1 MRQNRPI
8 SVAFVASG
16 ARWFYRIRD
25 APATCGT
32 RPPSGAGW
40 RPGPP
45 GPARAIHRRSPVR
58 PGPGCPGIGS
68 PSAAWVKPILEAK
81 GVPARFAEE
90 EEQAI
95 YGGVVAPFPLVESV
109 TAQHSGKRS
118 PKVARKLLTL
128 NRNFVSPQIGS
139 LWLGQLTRLPSTRR
153 ASASISGRE
162 PSSLRIGSAEYCAT

>member
-68 PSAAWVKPILEAK
+68 PSAAWVNPSWRPKVFRQTVCQRG
-81 GVPARFAEE
+81 GVR
-90 EEQAI
+90 I